1 MGCVEGN
8 ETIRYKIADV
18 EYFEGFKKAFER
30 VAKGRKILTSGKS
43 EYIDTSDENIK
54 ILDSYTGDFVQ
65 VKKFIR
71 NHDVNNWKTV
81 KFSDGYS
88 LVATADHPL
97 PVVGKGRTFVED
109 MKVGD
114 KVIVTPDKFRVLN
127 SDISYKS
134 DYFKDEYWLLGLIL
148 TDSAYSSSQ
157 IMISLGLDETDIVN
171 GVVEACDKL
180 GYRAHIKEQHRGV
193 KGNYFDVSIREI
205 PGLKYAREELAEMFD
220 GYRKVDRQVPM
231 QIINSARDVR
241 LRFLAGLLDGDG
253 YVNTSRQRASGTRQA
268 RFSLGSTSKK
278 LAMSELNLIRS
289 LGLDARLYRNYYNSS
304 NSKVRFL
311 IEFEISDD
319 VLKYMHSNKKV
330 LTDELADNR
339 CNYSNVNQVQVVS
352 IENGCAD
359 NEDSDYSYD
368 VETVTDRFDVSGIQS
383 HNCRT
388 RVFTNVRNNGIN
400 GSVGRGN
407 LSFTSIN
414 LPRLGLLA
422 GRGNID
428 KFFELLDERMELV
441 HRQLKERFEIQCLRH
456 PRNYPFLMGQGI
468 WKGSEDLGPDDDI
481 RDALQNGT
489 LTVGF
494 IGLAETLVA
503 LTGKHHGESE
513 ESQELGLKIIGHMR
527 ELTDKWTQEEKMNY
541 SVIGTPAEGLSG
553 RFVKIDAKRF
563 GKIPDITD
571 REYYTNSS
579 HVPVYYPISAFKK
592 IQIEAPYHALENG
605 GHICYIE
612 MDGDPAKNVKAFE
625 KVVQYAYDHD
635 IGYFAVNH
643 PVDRDSVCGY
653 VGIIGDVCPRC
664 GRRDGEP
671 MTEEM
676 WEKLHNKYAY
686 TPNAS
691 SCGYCGDPNEER
703 DRQKNLNT
711 LDNE

>member
-8 ETIRYKIADV
+8 ETIRYKIDDV

-71 NHDVNNWKTV
+71 NHDVNNWRTV

-114 KVIVTPDKFRVLN
+114 KVLSSKFVELTVLN
-127 SDISYKS
+127 IEDA
-134 DYFKDEYWLLGLIL
+134 E
-148 TDSAYSSSQ
+148 
-157 IMISLGLDETDIVN
+157 
-171 GVVEACDKL
+171 
-180 GYRAHIKEQHRGV
+180 
-193 KGNYFDVSIREI
+193 FD
-205 PGLKYAREELAEMFD
+205 
-220 GYRKVDRQVPM
+220 
-231 QIINSARDVR
+231 
-241 LRFLAGLLDGDG
+241 
-253 YVNTSRQRASGTRQA
+253 
-268 RFSLGSTSKK
+268 
-278 LAMSELNLIRS
+278 
-289 LGLDARLYRNYYNSS
+289 
-304 NSKVRFL
+304 
-311 IEFEISDD
+311 
-319 VLKYMHSNKKV
+319 
-330 LTDELADNR
+330 
-339 CNYSNVNQVQVVS
+339 
-352 IENGCAD
+352 
-359 NEDSDYSYD
+359 DYSYD

-422 GRGNID
+422 GHGNID

-481 RDALQNGT
+481 RDVLQNGT

-563 GKIPDITD
+563 GKIPGITD

-643 PVDRDSVCGY
+643 ANDYDSVCGY

-676 WEKLHNKYAY
+676 WEKLHNKYSY
-686 TPNAS
+686 MPNVS
-691 SCGYCGDPNEER
+691 NCGCCGDPNEER

-711 LDNE
+711 LEE

>member
-1 MGCVEGN
+1 MKKGVSAKPGDPNYDLFELACKVSAKRLFPNFGNVSASYNIPKWEGANINSPDDEYATMGCVEGN
-8 ETIRYKIADV
+8 ETIRYKIDDV

-43 EYIDTSDENIK
+43 EYIDTSDENIR

-71 NHDVNNWKTV
+71 NHDVDNWRTV

-114 KVIVTPDKFRVLN
+114 KVLSSKFVELTVLN
-127 SDISYKS
+127 IED
-134 DYFKDEYWLLGLIL
+134 
-148 TDSAYSSSQ
+148 T
-157 IMISLGLDETDIVN
+157 
-171 GVVEACDKL
+171 
-180 GYRAHIKEQHRGV
+180 
-193 KGNYFDVSIREI
+193 EI
-205 PGLKYAREELAEMFD
+205 D
-220 GYRKVDRQVPM
+220 
-231 QIINSARDVR
+231 
-241 LRFLAGLLDGDG
+241 
-253 YVNTSRQRASGTRQA
+253 
-268 RFSLGSTSKK
+268 
-278 LAMSELNLIRS
+278 
-289 LGLDARLYRNYYNSS
+289 
-304 NSKVRFL
+304 
-311 IEFEISDD
+311 
-319 VLKYMHSNKKV
+319 
-330 LTDELADNR
+330 
-339 CNYSNVNQVQVVS
+339 
-352 IENGCAD
+352 
-359 NEDSDYSYD
+359 DYSYD

-388 RVFTNVRNNGIN
+388 RVFTNIRNNGIN

-422 GRGNID
+422 GHGNID

-563 GKIPDITD
+563 GKIPGITD
-571 REYYTNSS
+571 REYYTNQS

-643 PVDRDSVCGY
+643 PVDRDPVCGY

-671 MTEEM
+671 MTGEM

-711 LDNE
+711 LDDE

>member
-1 MGCVEGN
+1 MKKGVSAKPGDPNYDLFELACKVSAKRLFPNFGNVSASYNIPKWEGANINSPDDEYATMGCVEGN
-8 ETIRYKIADV
+8 ETIRYKIGDV

-43 EYIDTSDENIK
+43 EYIDTSDENIR

-71 NHDVNNWKTV
+71 NHDVDNWRTV
-81 KFSDGYS
+81 KFLDGYS

-114 KVIVTPDKFRVLN
+114 KVLSSEFVELTVLN
-127 SDISYKS
+127 I
-134 DYFKDEYWLLGLIL
+134 EY
-148 TDSAYSSSQ
+148 T
-157 IMISLGLDETDIVN
+157 
-171 GVVEACDKL
+171 
-180 GYRAHIKEQHRGV
+180 
-193 KGNYFDVSIREI
+193 EI
-205 PGLKYAREELAEMFD
+205 D
-220 GYRKVDRQVPM
+220 
-231 QIINSARDVR
+231 
-241 LRFLAGLLDGDG
+241 
-253 YVNTSRQRASGTRQA
+253 
-268 RFSLGSTSKK
+268 
-278 LAMSELNLIRS
+278 
-289 LGLDARLYRNYYNSS
+289 
-304 NSKVRFL
+304 
-311 IEFEISDD
+311 
-319 VLKYMHSNKKV
+319 
-330 LTDELADNR
+330 
-339 CNYSNVNQVQVVS
+339 
-352 IENGCAD
+352 
-359 NEDSDYSYD
+359 DYSYD

-422 GRGNID
+422 GHGNID

-563 GKIPDITD
+563 GKIPGITD

-579 HVPVYYPISAFKK
+579 HK
-592 IQIEAPYHALENG
+592 
-605 GHICYIE
+605 
-612 MDGDPAKNVKAFE
+612 
-625 KVVQYAYDHD
+625 
-635 IGYFAVNH
+635 
-643 PVDRDSVCGY
+643 
-653 VGIIGDVCPRC
+653 
-664 GRRDGEP
+664 
-671 MTEEM
+671 
-676 WEKLHNKYAY
+676 
-686 TPNAS
+686 
-691 SCGYCGDPNEER
+691 
-703 DRQKNLNT
+703 
-711 LDNE
+711 